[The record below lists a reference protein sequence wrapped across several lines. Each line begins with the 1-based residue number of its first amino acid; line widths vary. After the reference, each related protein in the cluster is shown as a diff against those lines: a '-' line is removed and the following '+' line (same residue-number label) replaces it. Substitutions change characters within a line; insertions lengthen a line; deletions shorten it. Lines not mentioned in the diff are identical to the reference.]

1 MDRTLFIY
9 PEGLT
14 VETGDKLEEV
24 HAYIEEFDM
33 GDLVTV
39 AHDPYKDTIAI
50 TGPEDLLRE
59 LYADV
64 VYQGDEEG
72 FEEGFAN
79 SIG

>member
-14 VETGDKLEEV
+14 VETGDKLDEV
-24 HAYIEEFDM
+24 NAYIAEFDM

-39 AHDPYKDTIAI
+39 AHDPYKDTIAV

-59 LYADV
+59 
-64 VYQGDEEG
+64 VYEDCVYTGDEEG